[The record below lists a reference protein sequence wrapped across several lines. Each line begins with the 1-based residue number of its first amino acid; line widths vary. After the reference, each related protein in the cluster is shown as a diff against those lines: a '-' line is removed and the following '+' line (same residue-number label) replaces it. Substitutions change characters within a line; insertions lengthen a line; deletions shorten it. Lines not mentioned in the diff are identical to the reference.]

1 VLLYLKSSSRLL
13 VIFDCDG
20 VLVDSEPLSN
30 GTFVKM
36 LGEAGFPI
44 SYEEGVE
51 RFVGKSISTCIHEV
65 ELDMGRKLP
74 ASFLST
80 FREITF
86 ELFKKE
92 LQQVTGIRE
101 VLTNLPYESCVA
113 SSGPHEKI
121 KLTLGITDLYPF
133 FEGKIFSASDVE
145 RGKPFPDLFL
155 HAASS
160 MGYDPE
166 SCIVVEDA
174 VPGVHAAR
182 SAGMR
187 VLGYAERAS
196 ATRLSEAGALTFT
209 RMDELIEL
217 LSKI

>member
-1 VLLYLKSSSRLL
+1 MKSPTKLLI
-13 VIFDCDG
+13 IFDCDG

-36 LGEAGFPI
+36 LSEVGYHL

-51 RFVGKSISTCIHEV
+51 RFVGKSIGTCIKEV
-65 ELDMGRKLP
+65 ELALGRKLP
-74 ASFLST
+74 DSFEDT
-80 FREITF
+80 FREVTF
-86 ELFKKE
+86 DLFRRE
-92 LQQVTGIRE
+92 LQPVTGIHE
-101 VLTNLPYESCVA
+101 VLKNLPYEACVA

-121 KLTLGITDLYPF
+121 KLNLGVTSLYEF
-133 FEGKIFSASDVE
+133 FEGKIFSASDVQ

-160 MGYDPE
+160 MGYDPGN
-166 SCIVVEDA
+166 CVVVEDA
-174 VPGVHAAR
+174 VPGVQAAR

-196 ATRLSEAGALTFT
+196 AKRLSEAGALTFT
-209 RMDELIEL
+209 KMEELIDL
-217 LSKI
+217 MSNF